1 MKDTRV
7 ITELSIPTDFIAN
20 QKVLGIAKRHGKDKT
35 ANDPKLKGISKISR
49 PTFKTKPG
57 EIRRCVFT
65 KGLKRPQVSNR
76 GRFRSSRG
84 VVTRPKPR
92 KSKYVRVSIMN
103 SMYGLH
109 ALICRAFRGPSATSE
124 HTVDHIDNN
133 PSNNNV
139 ENLRWFT
146 KSEQIK
152 HSYATN
158 PKRGSSAGRQSKP
171 VLGRKVG
178 DDVWTSYDSAAAA
191 GRELS
196 LDPGNISGVCRGKA
210 KSIGGYEFC
219 LDKPKEIDTLPGEQ
233 WHDVVSGDGPYEVID
248 LAERMLRGTWPQVS
262 SMGRFRS
269 TRGVV
274 TRPKPKE
281 NGYVPVSI
289 MNSMY
294 GLHALICRAFRGPPA
309 SSEHTTDHIDNN
321 PSNNNVENLRWLTRS
336 QQIKH
341 SYATNPQRESS
352 AGRMSKPV
360 LGRKVGD
367 NVWTPYDSGMAA
379 ARELSLDPRSISGG
393 CRGELCKTGDYE
405 FRFKEEEEVIAGE
418 EWRDVVMQ

>member
-1 MKDTRV
+1 
-7 ITELSIPTDFIAN
+7 
-20 QKVLGIAKRHGKDKT
+20 
-35 ANDPKLKGISKISR
+35 
-49 PTFKTKPG
+49 
-57 EIRRCVFT
+57 
-65 KGLKRPQVSNR
+65 
-76 GRFRSSRG
+76 
-84 VVTRPKPR
+84 VTRPKPA
-92 KSKYVRVSIMN
+92 KDKYVSVKIKKSPYR
-103 SMYGLH
+103 LH
-109 ALICRAFRGPSATSE
+109 ALICRAFHGPPATSE

-191 GRELS
+191 GRELG
-196 LDPGNISGVCRGKA
+196 LHQGNISNICQGKG
-210 KSIGGYEFC
+210 KSTGGYEFC
-219 LDKPKEIDTLPGEQ
+219 LDKPNEIDTLPGEQ
-233 WHDVVSGDGPYEVID
+233 WHDVLSGDGPYEVID

-281 NGYVPVSI
+281 NGYVPVRI
-289 MNSMY
+289 MNSKY

-379 ARELSLDPRSISGG
+379 ARELSLDPRSISGV
-393 CRGELCKTGDYE
+393 CRGKLCKTGDYE